1 MGNRPGSI
9 IHKLKRDISGTYEHS
24 VSSSSIEST
33 PQKKPTDFETFLLIW
48 LDPNVDTSTDNVKT
62 QERLRKILT
71 CLITFDKV
79 EPCERW
85 LKKCCSNEKII
96 LIVSGAYG
104 QEIIP
109 KIHHLKTLITIYVYC
124 LDVDRNKRW
133 AKTFSKIRNVTS
145 STDILLD
152 ELSHDQTNL
161 EGVEDSKAL
170 QIYEHK
176 NQITHVDTKTVSFV
190 SYQLLLEILI
200 SPNYILT
207 QGTYYELLHILR
219 QYSFDDQYGTQL
231 INEFQ
236 RTYDPKR
243 ATLWLTRHTPLS
255 RFVNKALREQDI
267 QMLFALRF
275 LLVDIHTQLVSHQG
289 PSLNLFKL
297 QPMLKNEMENLRAN
311 PGQLMVVNGFLFAS
325 TDRSHAMSA
334 ATFDDQYET
343 VLFDIKADFR
353 TGVAPFAIL
362 QDIDSTIKHRKD
374 QDVLFMCGSIFE
386 VGTLVYDNS
395 IWTLHLKLA
404 SDTDSTTLY
413 NMKTK
418 LKESKNFS
426 IIGDLLNEF
435 NQQEKAAIY
444 YERLFQELPTQNL
457 FLSTINQPSP
467 SRSKNK
473 KSTSTTNASFVLVNL
488 SPQMSKFALTM
499 LNTLTS
505 MTSNLITI
513 IDDTVTIDFSRWPT
527 EFIFIFTSEK
537 FLSSIKTKS
546 EGCKIFLF
554 DESNDKNNSDQQ
566 RFSTIDELIC
576 QLADEIIQNYRRIS
590 DEYIKNNNL
599 TKADEQTKQINRIY
613 AELRQVNEKFSKST
627 SVLKKKSDSIETQLI
642 CLTSNTKYYEE
653 DIKCIQENFKDYFSS
668 YVTFGDFKS
677 FDSFLADENK
687 ITDLFIII
695 YNNYEESTVNL
706 VRQLSNV
713 KYIYRYGESKNNDNN
728 LISNQNDLR
737 YRLASDLI
745 EHYGKLGEQYRTN
758 KQSKLARKMFEKAR
772 NLCVFLSENCF

>member
-1 MGNRPGSI
+1 MGNHPGSI
-9 IHKLKRDISGTYEHS
+9 IHKLKRDISGTHEHS
-24 VSSSSIEST
+24 LSSSSIEST

-48 LDPNVDTSTDNVKT
+48 LDPNVDTSTDNVQT
-62 QERLRKILT
+62 QKRLREILT

-85 LKKCCSNEKII
+85 LKKCCANEKII

-109 KIHHLKTLITIYVYC
+109 KIHHLKRLITIYVYC
-124 LDVDRNKRW
+124 LDVGRNKQW
-133 AKTFSKIRNVTS
+133 AKTFAKVRNVIS

-152 ELSHDQTNL
+152 ELSHDQTNR

-176 NQITHVDTKTVSFV
+176 QQITHFDTRTVSFV

-219 QYSFDDQYGTQL
+219 QYSSDDQYGTQL

-243 ATLWLTRHTPLS
+243 AILWLTRHTPLS

-289 PSLNLFKL
+289 PSLNIFKL
-297 QPMLKNEMENLRAN
+297 QPMLKNEMEHLRAN

-325 TDRSHAMSA
+325 TDRSHAMSTA
-334 ATFDDQYET
+334 RFDDQYET
-343 VLFDIKADFR
+343 VLFDIKASFR

-362 QDIDSTIKHRKD
+362 QDIDSTIEHRKD
-374 QDVLFMCGSIFE
+374 QEVLFMCGSIFE
-386 VGTLVYDNS
+386 VGTLIYDNS

-404 SDTDSTTLY
+404 SDTDSITLY

-418 LKESKNFS
+418 LKETKNLS

-467 SRSKNK
+467 SR
-473 KSTSTTNASFVLVNL
+473 TSTTNVSFVLINL
-488 SPQMSKFALTM
+488 SPHMSKFALTI
-499 LNTLTS
+499 LNTLSSTA
-505 MTSNLITI
+505 SNPISI
-513 IDDTVTIDFSRWPT
+513 IDDMATIDFSRWPT
-527 EFIFIFTSEK
+527 ESVFIFTSAK

-546 EGCKIFLF
+546 DGCKIFLF
-554 DESNDKNNSDQQ
+554 DESNDKNHSDQQ

-599 TKADEQTKQINRIY
+599 AKADEQIKQINRIY

-627 SVLKKKSDSIETQLI
+627 SVLKKASDNIETQLI
-642 CLTSNTKYYEE
+642 CLTSKAKKDEE
-653 DIKCIQENFKDYFSS
+653 DMKCIQEDFKDYFSS
-668 YVTFGDFKS
+668 YVTFSDFKS

-713 KYIYRYGESKNNDNN
+713 KYIYRYGESRNKDNN
-728 LISNQNDLR
+728 FISNQNDLR

-745 EHYGKLGEQYRTN
+745 DHYAKLGEQYRTN

>member
-1 MGNRPGSI
+1 MGNHPGSI
-9 IHKLKRDISGTYEHS
+9 IHKLKRDISGTHEHS
-24 VSSSSIEST
+24 LSSSSIEST

-48 LDPNVDTSTDNVKT
+48 LDPNVDTSTDNVQT
-62 QERLRKILT
+62 QKRLREILT

-79 EPCERW
+79 EPCERC
-85 LKKCCSNEKII
+85 LKKCCANEKII

-109 KIHHLKTLITIYVYC
+109 KIHHLKRLITIYVYC
-124 LDVDRNKRW
+124 LDVGRNKQW
-133 AKTFSKIRNVTS
+133 AKTFAKVRNVIS

-152 ELSHDQTNL
+152 ELSHDQTNR
-161 EGVEDSKAL
+161 EGVEDSKSL

-176 NQITHVDTKTVSFV
+176 QQITHFDTRTVSFV

-219 QYSFDDQYGTQL
+219 QYSSDDQYGTQL

-243 ATLWLTRHTPLS
+243 AILWLTRHTPLS

-289 PSLNLFKL
+289 PSLNIFKL
-297 QPMLKNEMENLRAN
+297 QPMLKNEMEHLRAN

-325 TDRSHAMSA
+325 TDRSHAMSTA
-334 ATFDDQYET
+334 RFDDQYET
-343 VLFDIKADFR
+343 VLFDIKASFR

-362 QDIDSTIKHRKD
+362 QDIDSTIEHRKD
-374 QDVLFMCGSIFE
+374 QEVLFMCGSIFE
-386 VGTLVYDNS
+386 VGTLIYDNS

-404 SDTDSTTLY
+404 SDTDSITLY

-418 LKESKNFS
+418 LKETKNLS

-467 SRSKNK
+467 SR
-473 KSTSTTNASFVLVNL
+473 TSTTNVSFVLINL
-488 SPQMSKFALTM
+488 SPHMSKFALTI
-499 LNTLTS
+499 LNTLSSTA
-505 MTSNLITI
+505 SNPISI
-513 IDDTVTIDFSRWPT
+513 IDDMATIDFSRWPT
-527 EFIFIFTSEK
+527 ESVFIFTSAK

-546 EGCKIFLF
+546 AGCKIFLF
-554 DESNDKNNSDQQ
+554 DESNDKNHSDQQ

-599 TKADEQTKQINRIY
+599 AKADEQIKQINRIY

-627 SVLKKKSDSIETQLI
+627 SVLKKASDNIETQLI
-642 CLTSNTKYYEE
+642 CLTSKAKNDEE
-653 DIKCIQENFKDYFSS
+653 DMKCIQEDFKDYFSS
-668 YVTFGDFKS
+668 YVTFSDFKS

-713 KYIYRYGESKNNDNN
+713 KYIYRYGESRNKDNN
-728 LISNQNDLR
+728 FISNQNDLR

-745 EHYGKLGEQYRTN
+745 DHYAKLGEQYRTN